1 MERAATQADDRTRV
15 GLALGLCVACVAV
28 SLGLRWLYLAHPWR
42 IDACEP
48 QAFVAAEGLVGIM
61 GRHILRGARPVFFYG
76 QYYLGA
82 FEAYLVAAVFGL
94 LGESMTTLRLVPTA
108 FALAWIPLAGLIA
121 ARVFGRAAGYLAAAL
136 VALPS
141 PFAFQWGFTAWGG
154 HSNVVMILAAVYL
167 LLLVLERV
175 DRVRLAALGFIA
187 GFSLWVNQLAVA
199 YVPVYAYVLARW
211 VRPTRKQ
218 VRLLLLAG
226 VVGLG
231 PLIYGNVVH
240 PLATARNL
248 AYRVGSSWRLSSRL
262 VKQAP
267 DEEARFYRS
276 VPLFQVLGAQPQRDG
291 NWSLGGTAA
300 ALMLL
305 LGGLAGAWGTYRRRR
320 DAPVV
325 FRGAMVVL
333 ACIGMSVVV
342 GISGFFGQPVGR
354 YNLPLY
360 PLLCALLAGWLVG
373 RPRLALLTVALM
385 AVIHATQIA
394 AAPPSEG
401 RTPAKEVVA
410 ALLQRGLDHGYGA
423 DNMYDIV
430 FESDERIVIEPVEW
444 TRMGSYRSAVANASQ
459 VFYLYRDD
467 QTGKVSYQVFMA
479 YLAKAGIESS
489 RFELGEYHVLYDF
502 QPAGKLSSEALAAIR
517 EEIRSRK
524 RGPRP
529 RQPES

>member
-1 MERAATQADDRTRV
+1 
-15 GLALGLCVACVAV
+15 V
-28 SLGLRWLYLAHPWR
+28 SLVLRWLYLAHPWR

-82 FEAYLVAAVFGL
+82 FEAYLVAVVFGL

-108 FALAWIPLAGLIA
+108 FAVAWIPLAGLIA
-121 ARVFGRAAGYLAAAL
+121 ARLFGRSAGYLAAAL

-154 HSNVVMILAAVYL
+154 HSNVVMILAAVFL
-167 LLLVLERV
+167 LLLVLERA
-175 DRVRLAALGFIA
+175 DRVRLGALGFVT

-199 YVPVYAYVLARW
+199 YTPVYAYALARW
-211 VRPTRKQ
+211 ARPTRKQ
-218 VRLLLLAG
+218 VQLLLLAG

-262 VKQAP
+262 VKAP
-267 DEEARFYRS
+267 DEEGRFYRS

-291 NWSLGGTAA
+291 KWSVAGTAA
-300 ALMLL
+300 ALVLV
-305 LGGLAGAWGTYRRRR
+305 LGGLAGAWETYRRRR
-320 DAPVV
+320 EAPLA
-325 FRGAMVVL
+325 FRGATVVL
-333 ACIGMSVVV
+333 ACVGMSVAV

-360 PLLCALLAGWLVG
+360 PLLCALLAGWLAS
-373 RPRLALLTVALM
+373 RPRLALPTVALV
-385 AVIHATQIA
+385 AVIHALQIA
-394 AAPPSEG
+394 APPPSDG
-401 RTPAKEVVA
+401 RTPAKEVA
-410 ALLQRGLDHGYGA
+410 DTLLQRGLDHGYGA

-430 FESDERIVIEPVEW
+430 FESHERIVIEPVEW
-444 TRMGSYRSAVANASQ
+444 TRMRSYRSAVANASH

-479 YLAKAGIESS
+479 YLAKAGIDSS
-489 RFELGEYHVLYDF
+489 RFDVGEYHVLYDF
-502 QPAGKLSSEALAAIR
+502 QPAGKLSSDALAAIR

-524 RGPRP
+524 RGPRSRRP
-529 RQPES
+529 GS